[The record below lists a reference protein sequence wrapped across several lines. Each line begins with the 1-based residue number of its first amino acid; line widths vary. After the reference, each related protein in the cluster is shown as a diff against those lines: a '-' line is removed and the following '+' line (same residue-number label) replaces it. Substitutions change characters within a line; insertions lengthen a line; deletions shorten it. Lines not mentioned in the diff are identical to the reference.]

1 MNSFFPILNWAG
13 LLLLK
18 EKLSHCTPYQEAER
32 DSRAQWAAF
41 KASHPEALNEE
52 VLDLLDRCNLAAGLG
67 ARRRLL
73 PGTPVGPGAGRPW
86 PLLGYGAAGD
96 DTPVWRDSVG
106 PAGGMTR
113 KQLSKT
119 AT

>member
-41 KASHPEALNEE
+41 KASPPGGLIE
-52 VLDLLDRCNLAAGLG
+52 VGGGFVVRGHLAAAGGRDAAVCLGLQLGLELGGLG
-67 ARRRLL
+67 RF
-73 PGTPVGPGAGRPW
+73 W
-86 PLLGYGAAGD
+86 
-96 DTPVWRDSVG
+96 DTEP
-106 PAGGMTR
+106 
-113 KQLSKT
+113 
-119 AT
+119 

>member
-41 KASHPEALNEE
+41 KPPP
-52 VLDLLDRCNLAAGLG
+52 
-67 ARRRLL
+67 
-73 PGTPVGPGAGRPW
+73 PGPPGRSRTP
-86 PLLGYGAAGD
+86 
-96 DTPVWRDSVG
+96 
-106 PAGGMTR
+106 
-113 KQLSKT
+113 
-119 AT
+119 